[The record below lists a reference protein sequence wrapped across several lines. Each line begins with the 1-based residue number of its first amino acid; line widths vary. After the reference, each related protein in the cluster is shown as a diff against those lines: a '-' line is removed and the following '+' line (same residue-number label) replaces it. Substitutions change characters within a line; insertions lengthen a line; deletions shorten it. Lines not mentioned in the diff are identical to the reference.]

1 MKEAEISISGVT
13 LTEGQSMTVR
23 VAIQTFGMTLQDDGL
38 GSDRHGKA
46 MAKGYLDRIAEINAL
61 IAKTAK

>member
-1 MKEAEISISGVT
+1 MREAKIVISGVT
-13 LTEGQSMTVR
+13 LDEGQSMTVR
-23 VAIQTFGMTLQDDGL
+23 VAIQNFGMSLQHDGL

-46 MAKGYLDRIAEINAL
+46 MAKGYLARITEINAL